1 MKVLLLIAP
10 YNPCEY
16 YPEYQ
21 AKPSKLAL
29 NNNIGLIPGATTP
42 LGPLYIAAVLKKA
55 GHDVKLIDGI
65 FNSWEEMEKAVKNE
79 QPQVA
84 GISVTSFGF
93 ERTKRLTALI
103 KKINPDIFTII
114 GGPFPDAMQE
124 KCLEEDSNLDA
135 VSIGDGEYN
144 MRDLCNVIENNRN
157 LSEVKGIIW
166 RDVTGKIIKNP
177 SSPFIENLD
186 ELPFP
191 ARELV
196 EVKRYSPAI
205 GHYKKLPNA
214 TIIGSRGCKGQC
226 MFCHTKIFPDIYTRF
241 RKPEYVVDEMEELI
255 KKYGIKDFL
264 FWDNNL
270 TEDKERIMKLC
281 ENIIRRKLNIVW
293 SGNTR
298 ADSIEPE
305 IIKAMKRSGCWKLLI
320 GVESGNQRSLDILN
334 KGETVEQIEKAV
346 GWIKKANINV
356 FATFIFGIPGE
367 TYQDAL
373 KTIDLALKLEP
384 DVAKFFTLSI
394 NPGSLLSKRVNEYGT
409 MSTTSYAQCF
419 QGEGFVPYTMTNEE
433 LHKVIAKAY
442 RKFYMRPYFILRR
455 LMKIRSIE
463 DLKQNMRGFF
473 AFSQVPD

>member
-1 MKVLLLIAP
+1 MKILLLIAP

-16 YPEYQ
+16 YPDYQ

-29 NNNIGLIPGATTP
+29 NKNIGLIPGATTP
-42 LGPLYIAAVLKKA
+42 LGPLYIAAVLKNA

-65 FNSWEEMEKAVKNE
+65 FYSWEDVEKAVKNE
-79 QPQVA
+79 RPQVA
-84 GISVTSFGF
+84 GISVTAFGF
-93 ERTKRLTALI
+93 DRTMRLTALI
-103 KKINPDIFTII
+103 KNINPKIHTII

-124 KCLEEDSNLDA
+124 KCLEEDPNLDA
-135 VSIGDGEYN
+135 VSIGDGEYI
-144 MRDLCNVIENNRN
+144 MRDFCNAIENCND
-157 LSEVKGIIW
+157 LSKVKGIIW
-166 RDVTGKIIKNP
+166 RDGTGKIIKNP
-177 SSPFIENLD
+177 PCSFIENLD

-226 MFCHTKIFPDIYTRF
+226 IFCHTKIFPGLYTRF
-241 RKPEYVVDEMEELI
+241 RRPELVVDEMEELI
-255 KKYGIKDFL
+255 KKYDIKDFL
-264 FWDNNL
+264 FWDNNI
-270 TEDKERIMKLC
+270 TEDKERTVKFC
-281 ENIIRRKLNIVW
+281 EDIIKRKLNIVW

-298 ADSIEPE
+298 ADSIDKNLA
-305 IIKAMKRSGCWKLLI
+305 ILMKKSGCWKLLI
-320 GVESGNQRSLDILN
+320 GVESGTQKSLDILN

-346 GWIKKANINV
+346 GWIKKAGIDV

-373 KTIDLALKLEP
+373 KTIDLAIKLEP

-394 NPGSLLSKRVNEYGT
+394 NPGSIISTKFQEYGT
-409 MSTTSYAQCF
+409 MDTTSYAQCF
-419 QGEGFVPYTMTNEE
+419 QGEGFVPYSMSREE

-442 RKFYMRPYFILRR
+442 RRFYMRPYFILRR
-455 LMKIRSIE
+455 ISKIRSIE
-463 DLKQNMRGFF
+463 DIKQNMRGFL
-473 AFSQVPD
+473 AFSKVPD